1 MSKKSQR
8 NSVFNAAAYAKI
20 YHASLEDIAKF
31 TPEKINH
38 LSRGGIRHGAG
49 RSTSEMQKM
58 LDKIPPS
65 QRAGIDG
72 QSAAHKVKE
81 YLSDKDASHIKSH
94 NQGGSSHPDNI
105 KWENNS
111 INRARG
117 DRHMTPQEQIKLDIQ
132 AQFDNLAGALKAG
145 IEAAPRGAVIGALTT
160 APFAMLSNGLRVV
173 RGEISAQDAAKETVK
188 ETGIGAGVGA
198 ASIVTVTTV
207 VNAYPPIA
215 IALGA
220 ISPALLA
227 VGGAGMIHQFFKIL
241 DDHKQQVKAYYESMT
256 EQELQ
261 YLSQIEAELV
271 YEHEKTMSVLD
282 EQQQLTEV
290 IVNRPRESGVQ
301 GALQRY
307 MESRQIY
314 QSLQNPSTQSKSFK
328 PPQQNFLPPI
338 TE

>member
-8 NSVFNAAAYAKI
+8 NSVFNAAACAKV
-20 YHASLEDIAKF
+20 YHASLEDIAQF

-38 LSRGGIRHGAG
+38 LSRGGIRHGVG
-49 RSTSEMQKM
+49 RSKVEMQQM

-72 QSAAHKVKE
+72 QSAAYKVKE

-117 DRHMTPQEQIKLDIQ
+117 DQYMTRQEQIKLDIQ

-215 IALGA
+215 IALGT

-256 EQELQ
+256 KQELQ

-271 YEHEKTMSVLD
+271 YEHEKTISVLD
-282 EQQQLTEV
+282 EQKQLTEV

-314 QSLQNPSTQSKSFK
+314 QSLQNQSTQCKSLK
-328 PPQQNFLPPI
+328 SSQRNFLPPI

>member
-1 MSKKSQR
+1 MSKDSQR
-8 NSVFNAAAYAKI
+8 NSALNVATNLKV
-20 YHASLEDIAKF
+20 YHARLEDISKF

-49 RSTSEMQKM
+49 RNTAEMQQM
-58 LDKIPPS
+58 LDQVPPS
-65 QRAGIDG
+65 HKAGFDG
-72 QSAAHKVKE
+72 QSAADKVKE

-94 NQGGSSHPDNI
+94 NQEGSGHPDNI
-105 KWENNS
+105 KWENKS
-111 INRARG
+111 INRTRG
-117 DRHMTPQEQIKLDIQ
+117 DRNMNPQEQIKLDIQ

-145 IEAAPRGAVIGALTT
+145 IQAAPKGAIIGAVTT
-160 APFAMLSNGLRVV
+160 VPFSMLRNGLRVV
-173 RGEISAQDAAKETVK
+173 RGEISAPEAAIETTK

-198 ASIVTVTTV
+198 GTAFTVTTV
-207 VNAYPPIA
+207 ATACPPVA

-241 DDHKQQVKAYYESMT
+241 DDHKKQVKNHYESMT

-261 YLSQIEAELV
+261 YLSQMEAELI

-282 EQQQLTEV
+282 RQQELTEL
-290 IVNRPRESGVQ
+290 IINRPRESGVQ

-314 QSLQNPSTQSKSFK
+314 QSLQDSSTQSKSLGDS
-328 PPQQNFLPPI
+328 QQNLLPPI